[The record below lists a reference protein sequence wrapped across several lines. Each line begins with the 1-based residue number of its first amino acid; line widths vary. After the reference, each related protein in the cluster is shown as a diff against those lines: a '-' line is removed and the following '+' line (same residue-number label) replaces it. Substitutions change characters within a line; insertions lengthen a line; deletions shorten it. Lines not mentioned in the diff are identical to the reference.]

1 MLVPE
6 ISSSA
11 DVVPWKQRKR
21 FYIRANTDSSSHRP
35 QSHLDVLFCTLAVV
49 VHMNNPH
56 PVKVIFC
63 QCMLARIYRGHTL
76 RYNTAGSLESILV
89 VSHRV
94 SVPKSHSTFDSVHL
108 EWTDGESSGRLSR
121 VLQRSRSFTRDAFAY
136 LPFPIRRVHL
146 A

>member
-1 MLVPE
+1 MDVQMLVPE

-56 PVKVIFC
+56 RVKVIFC
-63 QCMLARIYRGHTL
+63 QSACLPEYIVDIHCAATL
-76 RYNTAGSLESILV
+76 LGA
-89 VSHRV
+89 
-94 SVPKSHSTFDSVHL
+94 
-108 EWTDGESSGRLSR
+108 
-121 VLQRSRSFTRDAFAY
+121 
-136 LPFPIRRVHL
+136 
-146 A
+146 